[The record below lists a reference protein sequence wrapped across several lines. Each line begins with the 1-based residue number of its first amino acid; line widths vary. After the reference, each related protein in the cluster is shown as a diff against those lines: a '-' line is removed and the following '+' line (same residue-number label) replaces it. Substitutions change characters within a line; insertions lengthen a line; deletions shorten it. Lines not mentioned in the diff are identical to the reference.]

1 MNDSSQSRRT
11 FIKSLSGGMAS
22 AFTLANPVGALSKLN
37 PSLYPRVGLPNP
49 FVTPEGKP
57 VLVCVKGTDIN
68 NMLATGLTA
77 IGGLGRLIN
86 SDQDVLIKPNF
97 LTDQYYPAST
107 DPDFL
112 TELIMSVVSTTNGTV
127 YVGDQG
133 WRPPQIVYP
142 FLNLDEIVPQA
153 GGELIA
159 FSNPYNVR
167 HPSWDQERPDFE
179 VYSEVYDAP
188 IIINLC
194 NLKKHFQADLTCA
207 IKNHVGAV
215 TGSNRTGTRLFIHA
229 NHSQFLREEVAEI
242 AGLIRPELNIVDARV
257 LMTIFGPVIHEET
270 VLVNTDRIII
280 CGDIVATDAYC
291 ANLLEKHDPT
301 FSASMAEPTLQRA
314 EERGLG
320 TSDLDQVE
328 IIELN
333 ERPEGGSI
341 WSRSNPSADA
351 SISTG
356 FSLRQNYPNPFNEST
371 TIGLNVPRRSP
382 VSIRLYNILGKEVCK
397 VYDGILDAGSYTLNF
412 RANGLASG
420 EYLYRLMTPGYFET
434 KRMLLVK

>member
-22 AFTLANPVGALSKLN
+22 AFALASPVQALSKLN
-37 PSLYPRVGLPNP
+37 PTLDPRIGLSNP

-57 VLVCVKGTDIN
+57 ILVCVKGADIN
-68 NMLATGLTA
+68 YMLATGLTA
-77 IGGLGRLIN
+77 IGGLSRLID

-97 LTDQYYPAST
+97 LTDEHYPAST
-107 DPDFL
+107 DPDL
-112 TELIMSVVSTTNGTV
+112 LAEVINSVAIATDGTV

-133 WRPPQIVYP
+133 WKPPQIVYP

-153 GGELIA
+153 GGELIV

-167 HPSWDQERPDFE
+167 HPSWEPERPDFE

-229 NHSQFLREEVAEI
+229 NQSQFLREEVAEI
-242 AGLIRPELNIVDARV
+242 AGLVRPELNIVDARV

-270 VLVNTDRIII
+270 ILVNTDRIII
-280 CGDIVATDAYC
+280 CGDIAATDAYC
-291 ANLLEKHDPT
+291 ANLLEKYDPT
-301 FSASMAEPTLQRA
+301 FSASMVASTLQRA

-320 TSDLDQVE
+320 TSDLDEVE

-333 ERPEGGSI
+333 EKPEGGSI
-341 WSRSNPSADA
+341 WARPGSSTGGSMP
-351 SISTG
+351 TG
-356 FSLRQNYPNPFNEST
+356 FSLHQNYPNPFNEST
-371 TIGLNVPRRSP
+371 SIRLKVPRRAP
-382 VSIRLYNILGKEVCK
+382 VSIRLYNILGKEVCT
-397 VYDGILDAGSYTLNF
+397 VYDGVLDAGSHTLNF
-412 RANGLASG
+412 KANGLASG